1 MDGGN
6 NDGGGADHGHD
17 HGHNHGHQSHG
28 TLAQFLG
35 LDDHDHGQD
44 HGHDHGHDHGEAP
57 QQTGVW
63 NSALK
68 GMSLKTL
75 TQGLVITPN
84 FLFFCLFAAFTGWL
98 GVIYWI
104 RHNEP
109 FANQVVGGIS
119 AYAPTAHFDRKLIG
133 SAREALPIKTTKNS
147 GIVYTPAPANMPQGY
162 NPSTGDFHASAAQ
175 PMVMQAST
183 TAHMQPALRTF
194 AASSPGAMPPTMLMS
209 NPQTMP
215 QGSAHPSLR
224 SFSNQAQM
232 ATQLP
237 QSVPQPM
244 PIQAQQPGWSLA
256 NGHYSQDTAVYESQF
271 GHPQQGMPGQVNSS
285 ASVMAGQPILY
296 VPVAAPDGGHRL
308 KVFTAK

>member
-1 MDGGN
+1 MDGGSN
-6 NDGGGADHGHD
+6 EGGGADHGQD
-17 HGHNHGHQSHG
+17 QAHGNGQQSHG

-35 LDDHDHGQD
+35 LDDRDQGHDHGQ
-44 HGHDHGHDHGEAP
+44 DHGEAP

-68 GMSLKTL
+68 GLSLKTL

-109 FANQVVGGIS
+109 FANQVVGGMS

-183 TAHMQPALRTF
+183 TAHRQPALRTF
-194 AASSPGAMPPTMLMS
+194 TAPAAGAMHPAMMTA
-209 NPQTMP
+209 NPQFMP
-215 QGSAHPSLR
+215 QTAHPSLR
-224 SFSNQAQM
+224 SFSNQAPM
-232 ATQLP
+232 AAQLP

-244 PIQAQQPGWSLA
+244 PIHVQQPGWSLA
-256 NGHYSQDTAVYESQF
+256 SGHYSQDTAAYESQF
-271 GHPQQGMPGQVNSS
+271 GRPQQAATGQINSS

-296 VPVAAPDGGHRL
+296 LPVAAPDGGHRL